1 MESEPGQEKPNQ
13 RFELIGDEL
22 FWKAKGGTLAR
33 VLQQGQTEP
42 ILFLFHND
50 PTAGH
55 FGATKTHA
63 KIQKMYYWPK
73 MYEEIKKYVESCHK
87 CQIQGIH
94 RKNNPI
100 FAIEP
105 TGPWKRVGID
115 FIGPMPITEK
125 GNRYI
130 ITAIDY
136 FTRFPEARA
145 VPRATAQEAAK
156 FIYEEIIC
164 RHGIVDIIHSDQG
177 THFNNDL
184 IKTLMKRFDMKHHQ
198 ITAYHPQSNGL
209 VERLNGTLKKTLVKI
224 MENVNTWDEMLHPA
238 LFAYRTAP
246 IESIGTSPAFLEYG
260 REVQLPTAIGKSET
274 MWERIK
280 KLVID
285 VPIFRKEAQDK
296 LKEHQKRQAQ
306 PKRTQDFECGQ
317 QVLLR
322 KYTHGWHEPKW
333 EGPYTI
339 IKKYSHGTYQLE
351 DEDGRS
357 TKPINGDH
365 LKLYKGRLFMKP
377 IIVIENLPNY
387 DNSKNGSSSKR
398 Y

>member
-1 MESEPGQEKPNQ
+1 MIDEPALNKAN
-13 RFELIGDEL
+13 RKFELIGEEL
-22 FWKAKGGTLAR
+22 FRKAKGGTMAK
-33 VLQQGQTEP
+33 VLRKGQTEP

-55 FGATKTHA
+55 FGANKTYA
-63 KIQKMYYWPK
+63 KLQRLYYWPK
-73 MYEEIKKYVESCHK
+73 MYDEIKKYVESCHE
-87 CQIQGIH
+87 CQIQGVH

-100 FAIEP
+100 YAIEP
-105 TGPWKRVGID
+105 NAPWKRVGID

-125 GNRYI
+125 GNRYV

-177 THFNNDL
+177 THFNNEL
-184 IKTLMKRFDMKHHQ
+184 IKALMKRFDMKHHQ
-198 ITAYHPQSNGL
+198 VTAYHPQSNGL

-224 MENVNTWDEMLHPA
+224 MENVDTWDEMIPPA
-238 LFAYRTAP
+238 LFAYRTTP

-260 REVQLPTAIGKSET
+260 REVRIPLEITKDET
-274 MWERIK
+274 IWERIK

-296 LKEHQKRQAQ
+296 LREHQKRQAQ
-306 PKRTQDFECGQ
+306 PKHTKEFECGQ
-317 QVLLR
+317 KVLLR

-333 EGPYTI
+333 EGPYEIT
-339 IKKYSHGTYQLE
+339 KKYSHGTYQLE
-351 DEDGRS
+351 DEDGRL

-365 LKLYKGRLFMKP
+365 LKLYKDRLFMKP
-377 IIVIENLPNY
+377 IIVIEH
-387 DNSKNGSSSKR
+387 SEQ
-398 Y
+398 